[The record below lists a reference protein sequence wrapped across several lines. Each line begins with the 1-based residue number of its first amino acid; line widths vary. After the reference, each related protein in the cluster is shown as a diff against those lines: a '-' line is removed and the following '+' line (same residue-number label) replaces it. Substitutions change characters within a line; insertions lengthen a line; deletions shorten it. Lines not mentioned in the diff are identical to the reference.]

1 MPIKL
6 TDFPAKCPQTAS
18 TCIAYCLGDYFILSD
33 NKKQPLNLTSK
44 GKQMTQYQKTLGPLQ
59 GIAMTVTTFIGTG
72 LMILPAMS
80 VAEAGSFAFYAWLIT
95 AAMIIPIAFI
105 FALLGS
111 KYPSAG
117 GASHYIGRAFGA
129 KYEKAVG
136 WLFLSI
142 LLVGPAVAIKVAA
155 AYLTIIFKTSDQWI
169 LFFSLLTLT
178 GMLLFAVVGM
188 QTSARFQTGIV
199 IIMMLTILWLCFI
212 GDISASRQVI
222 EAPTT
227 LSQWQQ
233 TLYATGVIFWC
244 FLGIEVMAH
253 MGAEFK
259 NPTRD
264 FPIALL
270 GGITIVI
277 LSYLSLVLLIAWHHT
292 YGDEVT
298 NSQSLALL
306 VSKLMGET
314 SSRLFAVGAYIIAF
328 ANVAIY
334 ILGFSRMVQSMAR
347 QGALPSIFIRLNQR
361 GAPEKA
367 VFLVGVITLSSI
379 LLSELSGWKMSWF
392 IEMTNGS
399 FLLIYTL
406 TCIAALKLVNRVAQ
420 LLAMIALICC
430 SFMMFFIGQSMLFA
444 VIAFCLA
451 LSYEYMRSPKSPI
464 KGPKLHVQ

>member
-1 MPIKL
+1 M
-6 TDFPAKCPQTAS
+6 S
-18 TCIAYCLGDYFILSD
+18 
-33 NKKQPLNLTSK
+33 
-44 GKQMTQYQKTLGPLQ
+44 QYQRTLGPLQ

-95 AAMIIPIAFI
+95 AIMVIPIAFI

-117 GASHYIGRAFGA
+117 GASHYIGRAFGPR
-129 KYEKAVG
+129 YEKAVG

-155 AYLTIIFKTSDQWI
+155 AYLTIVFKTSDQWI
-169 LFFSLLTLT
+169 LVFSLVTLI
-178 GMLLFAVVGM
+178 GMLAFSIVGM
-188 QTSARFQTGIV
+188 QTSARFQTGVVISMIIAIV
-199 IIMMLTILWLCFI
+199 WLCFI
-212 GDISASRQVI
+212 GDIQSSLQVI
-222 EAPTT
+222 ETPTAPEH
-227 LSQWQQ
+227 WQQ
-233 TLYATGVIFWC
+233 ALYATGVIFWC

-259 NPTRD
+259 NPARD

-270 GGITIVI
+270 GGMTLVI
-277 LSYLSLVLLIAWHHT
+277 LAYLSLVLLIAWHHT

-314 SSRLFAVGAYIIAF
+314 SSRIFAVGAYIIAF
-328 ANVAIY
+328 ANVVIY
-334 ILGFSRMVQSMAR
+334 ILGFSRMIQSMA
-347 QGALPSIFIRLNQR
+347 QKGALPTTFASLNKN

-367 VFLVGVITLSSI
+367 VLLVGCITLFSI
-379 LLSELSGWKMSWF
+379 LFSELSGWKMSWF

-406 TCIAALKLVNRVAQ
+406 TCIAAIKLVNRIAQ
-420 LLAMIALICC
+420 VLTLIALISCG
-430 SFMMFFIGQSMLFA
+430 FMVFFIGQSMLFA
-444 VIAFCLA
+444 AIMFCLA
-451 LSYEYMRSPKSPI
+451 LFYEFIRAPKTPI
-464 KGPKLHVQ
+464 KDSKLHVQ

>member
-1 MPIKL
+1 
-6 TDFPAKCPQTAS
+6 
-18 TCIAYCLGDYFILSD
+18 
-33 NKKQPLNLTSK
+33 
-44 GKQMTQYQKTLGPLQ
+44 MTQYQKTLGPLQ
-59 GIAMTVTTFIGTG
+59 GMAMTVTTFIGTG

-80 VAEAGSFAFYAWLIT
+80 VAQAGSFAFYAWLIT

-105 FALLGS
+105 FALLGA

-117 GASHYIGRAFGA
+117 GASHYIGRAFGGGI
-129 KYEKAVG
+129 EKAVG

-155 AYLTIIFKTSDQWI
+155 AYLSIIFNVTENWI
-169 LFFSLLTLT
+169 LTFSLITL
-178 GMLLFAVVGM
+178 VGM
-188 QTSARFQTGIV
+188 MVFAMAGIQTSARFQSGVV
-199 IIMMLTILWLCFI
+199 IAMIATINLLCLL
-212 GDISASRQVI
+212 GDIQSSTQVI
-222 EAPTT
+222 TSPSNLAD
-227 LSQWQQ
+227 WQT

-270 GGITIVI
+270 GGIAIVI
-277 LSYLSLVLLIAWHHT
+277 LAYLSLVLLIAWHQT

-306 VSKLMGET
+306 VSKLLGDT
-314 SSRLFAVGAYIIAF
+314 GSRIFALGAYVIAF

-334 ILGFSRMVQSMAR
+334 ILGFSRMVQSMAQ
-347 QGALPSIFIRLNQR
+347 QGALPSRFNQLNAQ
-361 GAPEKA
+361 GAPAQA
-367 VFLVGVITLSSI
+367 VLLVCAITLVSI
-379 LLSELSGWKMSWF
+379 LFSELSGWKMAWF

-406 TCIAALKLVNRVAQ
+406 TCIAAIKLLNKQLKLLA
-420 LLAMIALICC
+420 LLALC
-430 SFMMFFIGQSMLFA
+430 SCVFMAFFIGENMLFA
-444 VIAFCLA
+444 AIMFCIA
-451 LSYEYMRSPKSPI
+451 LSYEWIRSI
-464 KGPKLHVQ
+464 KNSSKCVNLNV

>member
-1 MPIKL
+1 M
-6 TDFPAKCPQTAS
+6 S
-18 TCIAYCLGDYFILSD
+18 
-33 NKKQPLNLTSK
+33 
-44 GKQMTQYQKTLGPLQ
+44 QYQRTLGPFQ
-59 GIAMTVTTFIGTG
+59 GMAMTVTTFIGTG

-80 VAEAGSFAFYAWLIT
+80 VTQAGSFAFYAWLAT
-95 AAMIIPIAFI
+95 AIMILPIAFI
-105 FALLGS
+105 FAFLGA
-111 KYPSAG
+111 KFPSAG
-117 GASHYIGRAFGA
+117 GASHYIGRAFGPR
-129 KYEKAVG
+129 YEKAVG

-155 AYLTIIFKTSDQWI
+155 AYLTIVFNTPDEWI
-169 LFFSLLTLT
+169 LPFSLLTLA
-178 GMLLFAVVGM
+178 GMMLFAIVGM

-199 IIMMLTILWLCFI
+199 IVMISAIIGLCFI
-212 GDISASRQVI
+212 GDIQSSRQAI
-222 EAPTT
+222 EMPVTAND
-227 LSQWQQ
+227 WQQ

-259 NPTRD
+259 NPARD

-277 LSYLSLVLLIAWHHT
+277 LAYLSLVLLIAWHHT

-306 VSKLMGET
+306 VNKLLGET
-314 SSRLFAVGAYIIAF
+314 SSRVFAAGAYIIAF

-334 ILGFSRMVQSMAR
+334 ILGFSRMVQSMAS
-347 QGALPSIFIRLNQR
+347 QGALPNTFVDLNKR

-367 VFLVGVITLSSI
+367 VLLVGFVTVLSIVFSDV
-379 LLSELSGWKMSWF
+379 SGWKMAWF

-406 TCIAALKLVNRVAQ
+406 TCIAAIKLVNRAVKQ
-420 LLAMIALICC
+420 LAIIALISCAC
-430 SFMMFFIGQSMLFA
+430 MVYFIGLSMLFA
-444 VIAFCLA
+444 FVAFCFA
-451 LSYEYMRSPKSPI
+451 LGYEHMKSRKTPI
-464 KGPKLHVQ
+464 KATQLDVQ

>member
-1 MPIKL
+1 MRYYSCGYL
-6 TDFPAKCPQTAS
+6 
-18 TCIAYCLGDYFILSD
+18 ILSH
-33 NKKQPLNLTSK
+33 NKKQLDK
-44 GKQMTQYQKTLGPLQ
+44 GKQMTQYQKTLGPIQ
-59 GIAMTVTTFIGTG
+59 GMAMTVTTFIGTG

-80 VAEAGSFAFYAWLIT
+80 VTQAGSFAFYAWLIT
-95 AAMIIPIAFI
+95 AVMIIPIALI
-105 FALLGS
+105 FALLGA

-117 GASHYIGRAFGA
+117 GASHYIGRAFGPR
-129 KYEKAVG
+129 YEKAVG

-155 AYLTIIFKTSDQWI
+155 AYLAIIFKTSDQWI
-169 LFFSLLTLT
+169 LVFSLITLA
-178 GMLLFAVVGM
+178 GMLVIAIVGM

-199 IIMMLTILWLCFI
+199 LVMIATILWLCFI
-212 GDISASRQVI
+212 GDIQASSQVI
-222 EAPTT
+222 ESPVTR
-227 LSQWQQ
+227 SEWQQ

-277 LSYLSLVLLIAWHHT
+277 LAYLSLVLLIAWHHT

-314 SSRLFAVGAYIIAF
+314 SSRVFAAGAYVIAF

-334 ILGFSRMVQSMAR
+334 ILGFSRMVQSMAQ
-347 QGALPSIFIRLNQR
+347 QGALHKTFISLNKN

-367 VFLVGVITLSSI
+367 VLLVGVITLLSI
-379 LLSELSGWKMSWF
+379 LFSELSGWKMAWF

-399 FLLIYTL
+399 FLIIYTL
-406 TCIAALKLVNRVAQ
+406 TCIAAIRLVNRTAQ
-420 LLAMIALICC
+420 VLAMVALLSCG
-430 SFMMFFIGQSMLFA
+430 FMVFFIGKSMFFA
-444 VIAFCLA
+444 MIVFCLA
-451 LSYEYMRSPKSPI
+451 LLYEYMKAPKSPVEESN
-464 KGPKLHVQ
+464 LHVL

>member
-1 MPIKL
+1 
-6 TDFPAKCPQTAS
+6 
-18 TCIAYCLGDYFILSD
+18 
-33 NKKQPLNLTSK
+33 
-44 GKQMTQYQKTLGPLQ
+44 MTQYKKTLGPLQ

-80 VAEAGSFAFYAWLIT
+80 VAQAGSFAFYAWLIT
-95 AAMIIPIAFI
+95 AGMIIPIAFI
-105 FALLGS
+105 FALLGA

-117 GASHYIGRAFGA
+117 GASHYIGRAFGS

-142 LLVGPAVAIKVAA
+142 LFVGPAVAIKVAA

-169 LFFSLLTLT
+169 LFFSLLTLA
-178 GMLLFAVVGM
+178 GMLFFAVVGM

-199 IIMMLTILWLCFI
+199 IVMIASILWLCFI
-212 GDISASRQVI
+212 GNIQDSRQVI
-222 EAPTT
+222 ETPSTP
-227 LSQWQQ
+227 SQWQQ
-233 TLYATGVIFWC
+233 TLYATGIIFWC

-277 LSYLSLVLLIAWHHT
+277 LAYLSLVLLIAWHHT

-314 SSRLFAVGAYIIAF
+314 SSRFFAVGAYIIAF

-334 ILGFSRMVQSMAR
+334 ILGFSRMVQSMAL
-347 QGALPSIFIRLNQR
+347 QGALPKLFMSLNR
-361 GAPEKA
+361 NGAPEKA

-379 LLSELSGWKMSWF
+379 LFSELSGWKMSWF

-399 FLLIYTL
+399 FLLIYAL
-406 TCIAALKLVNRVAQ
+406 TCIAAFKLVNRATQ
-420 LLAMIALICC
+420 LLALIALISCG
-430 SFMMFFIGQSMLFA
+430 FMVLFIGQSMLFA

-451 LSYEYMRSPKSPI
+451 LSYEYLRSPKSPI
-464 KGPKLHVQ
+464 KDSKLHVQ

>member
-1 MPIKL
+1 
-6 TDFPAKCPQTAS
+6 
-18 TCIAYCLGDYFILSD
+18 
-33 NKKQPLNLTSK
+33 
-44 GKQMTQYQKTLGPLQ
+44 MTHYKKTLGPLQ
-59 GIAMTVTTFIGTG
+59 GMAMTVTTFIGTG

-80 VAEAGSFAFYAWLIT
+80 VSQAGSFAFYAWLIT
-95 AAMIIPIAFI
+95 AVMIIPIAFI
-105 FALLGS
+105 FAALGS

-117 GASHYIGRAFGA
+117 GASHYIGRAFGSR
-129 KYEKAVG
+129 YEKAVG

-155 AYLTIIFKTSDQWI
+155 AYLTIIFKTSDEWI
-169 LFFSLLTLT
+169 LIFSLLTLV
-178 GMLLFAVVGM
+178 GMLIFAIIGM

-199 IIMMLTILWLCFI
+199 IVMIGTIIWLCFI
-212 GDISASRQVI
+212 GDIQDSRQVI
-222 EAPTT
+222 KAP
-227 LSQWQQ
+227 SNAFEWQQ

-270 GGITIVI
+270 GGIAIVI
-277 LSYLSLVLLIAWHHT
+277 LAYLSLVLLIAWHHT

-314 SSRLFAVGAYIIAF
+314 SSRLFAVGAYAIAF

-334 ILGFSRMVQSMAR
+334 ILGFSRMVQSMAQ
-347 QGALPSIFIRLNQR
+347 QGALPKTFISLNKN
-361 GAPEKA
+361 GAPAKA
-367 VFLVGVITLSSI
+367 VLLVGSITLLSI
-379 LLSELSGWKMSWF
+379 VFSELSGWKMAWF

-399 FLLIYTL
+399 FLIIYTL
-406 TCIAALKLVNRVAQ
+406 TCIAALKLVSRTIRPVAI
-420 LLAMIALICC
+420 IALVSCC
-430 SFMMFFIGQSMLFA
+430 FMVLFIGQSVMFA
-444 VIAFCLA
+444 LIVFCLA
-451 LSYEYMRSPKSPI
+451 LSYEYMKAPKSPI
-464 KGPKLHVQ
+464 KDPKLPVQ

>member
-1 MPIKL
+1 
-6 TDFPAKCPQTAS
+6 
-18 TCIAYCLGDYFILSD
+18 
-33 NKKQPLNLTSK
+33 
-44 GKQMTQYQKTLGPLQ
+44 MTQYKKTLGPLQ

-80 VAEAGSFAFYAWLIT
+80 VSQAGSFAFYAWLIT
-95 AAMIIPIAFI
+95 AALVIPIAFI

-117 GASHYIGRAFGA
+117 GASHYIGRAFGGR
-129 KYEKAVG
+129 YEKAVG

-169 LFFSLLTLT
+169 LAFSLLTLA
-178 GMLLFAVVGM
+178 GMLLFAIVGM
-188 QTSARFQTGIV
+188 QTSARFQTCIV
-199 IIMMLTILWLCFI
+199 IIMIGTILWLCTI
-212 GDISASRQVI
+212 GNVIDSRQVI
-222 EAPTT
+222 AAPTT
-227 LSQWQQ
+227 APEWQQ

-259 NPTRD
+259 KPTRD

-270 GGITIVI
+270 GGIIIVI
-277 LSYLSLVLLIAWHHT
+277 LAYLSLVLLIAWHQT
-292 YGDEVT
+292 YGDEIT

-306 VSKLMGET
+306 VSKLVGET
-314 SSRLFAVGAYIIAF
+314 SSRLFALGAYIIAF

-334 ILGFSRMVQSMAR
+334 ILGFSRMIQSMAQ
-347 QGALPSIFIRLNQR
+347 QGALPRTFIELNKN
-361 GAPEKA
+361 GSPAKA
-367 VFLVGVITLSSI
+367 VLLVGVVTLLSI
-379 LLSELSGWKMSWF
+379 VFSELSGWKMSWF

-406 TCIAALKLVNRVAQ
+406 TCIAAFKLVNRMAQ
-420 LLAMIALICC
+420 WLAAVALISCGV
-430 SFMMFFIGQSMLFA
+430 MVLFIGKSMLFA
-444 VIAFCLA
+444 VVAFCLA
-451 LSYEYMRSPKSPI
+451 LSYEHLRSPKSPI
-464 KGPKLHVQ
+464 KGSKLHVQ

>member
-1 MPIKL
+1 M
-6 TDFPAKCPQTAS
+6 S
-18 TCIAYCLGDYFILSD
+18 
-33 NKKQPLNLTSK
+33 
-44 GKQMTQYQKTLGPLQ
+44 QYQRTLGPIQ

-95 AAMIIPIAFI
+95 AVMVIPIAFI

-117 GASHYIGRAFGA
+117 GASHYIGRAFGSR
-129 KYEKAVG
+129 YEKAVG

-155 AYLTIIFKTSDQWI
+155 AYLTIVFKTSDEWI
-169 LFFSLLTLT
+169 LAFSLLTLA
-178 GMLLFAVVGM
+178 GMLFFAIVGM
-188 QTSARFQTGIV
+188 QTSARFQTGVV
-199 IIMMLTILWLCFI
+199 ISMIITILWLCFI
-212 GDISASRQVI
+212 GDIQSSLQVI
-222 EAPTT
+222 ETPENST
-227 LSQWQQ
+227 QWQQ

-259 NPTRD
+259 NPARD

-270 GGITIVI
+270 GGMTLVI
-277 LSYLSLVLLIAWHHT
+277 LAYLSLVLLIAWHHT

-314 SSRLFAVGAYIIAF
+314 SSRVFAIGAYVIAF
-328 ANVAIY
+328 ANVGIY
-334 ILGFSRMVQSMAR
+334 ILGFSRMVQSMAQ
-347 QGALPSIFIRLNQR
+347 QGALPTLFSRLNKN
-361 GAPEKA
+361 GVPEKA
-367 VFLVGVITLSSI
+367 VLLVGLVTLFSI
-379 LLSELSGWKMSWF
+379 LFSELSGWKMTWF

-406 TCIAALKLVNRVAQ
+406 TCIAAIKLVNRMTQV
-420 LLAMIALICC
+420 LAVIALISCGG
-430 SFMMFFIGQSMLFA
+430 MVFFIGQSMLFA
-444 VIAFCLA
+444 SLMFCLA
-451 LSYEYMRSPKSPI
+451 LCYECR
-464 KGPKLHVQ
+464 KGQKTSVKDSELHVQ

>member
-1 MPIKL
+1 M
-6 TDFPAKCPQTAS
+6 S
-18 TCIAYCLGDYFILSD
+18 
-33 NKKQPLNLTSK
+33 
-44 GKQMTQYQKTLGPLQ
+44 QYQRTLGPIQ

-95 AAMIIPIAFI
+95 AVMVIPIAFI

-117 GASHYIGRAFGA
+117 GASHYIGRAFGPR
-129 KYEKAVG
+129 YEKAAG

-155 AYLTIIFKTSDQWI
+155 AYLTIVFKTSDQWI
-169 LFFSLLTLT
+169 LAFSLLTLV
-178 GMLLFAVVGM
+178 GMLAFSIVGM
-188 QTSARFQTGIV
+188 QTSARFQTGVV
-199 IIMMLTILWLCFI
+199 ISMIITILWLCFI
-212 GDISASRQVI
+212 GDIQSSLQVI
-222 EAPTT
+222 ETPTT
-227 LSQWQQ
+227 PAHWQQ
-233 TLYATGVIFWC
+233 ALYATGVIFWC

-259 NPTRD
+259 NPARD

-270 GGITIVI
+270 GGMALVI
-277 LSYLSLVLLIAWHHT
+277 LAYLSLVLLIAWHHT

-314 SSRLFAVGAYIIAF
+314 SSRIFAVGAYIIAF
-328 ANVAIY
+328 ANVGIY
-334 ILGFSRMVQSMAR
+334 ILGFSRMIQSMAK
-347 QGALPSIFIRLNQR
+347 QGALPTTFASLNKN

-367 VFLVGVITLSSI
+367 VLLVGCITLFSI
-379 LLSELSGWKMSWF
+379 VFSELSGWKMAWF

-406 TCIAALKLVNRVAQ
+406 TCIAAIKLVNRIAQ
-420 LLAMIALICC
+420 VLAVVALISCG
-430 SFMMFFIGQSMLFA
+430 FMLFFIGQSMLFA
-444 VIAFCLA
+444 VIMFCLA
-451 LSYEYMRSPKSPI
+451 LCYEFTRAQKTPI
-464 KGPKLHVQ
+464 KDSKLHVQ

>member
-1 MPIKL
+1 
-6 TDFPAKCPQTAS
+6 
-18 TCIAYCLGDYFILSD
+18 
-33 NKKQPLNLTSK
+33 
-44 GKQMTQYQKTLGPLQ
+44 MTQYQKTLGPLQ

-95 AAMIIPIAFI
+95 AAMIIPIAFV

-117 GASHYIGRAFGA
+117 GASHYLGRAFGSR
-129 KYEKAVG
+129 YEKAVG

-155 AYLTIIFKTSDQWI
+155 AYLTIIFQTSDQWI
-169 LFFSLLTLT
+169 LAFSLLTLA
-178 GMLLFAVVGM
+178 GMLFFAIVGM
-188 QTSARFQTGIV
+188 KTSAKFQTGVVIV
-199 IIMMLTILWLCFI
+199 MIIAIVWLCLI
-212 GDISASRQVI
+212 GDISDTGPII
-222 EAPTT
+222 ESPTT
-227 LSQWQQ
+227 MVEWQQ

-277 LSYLSLVLLIAWHHT
+277 LAYLSLVLLIAWHHT

-306 VSKLMGET
+306 VSKLIGET
-314 SSRLFAVGAYIIAF
+314 SSRFFALGAYIIAF

-334 ILGFSRMVQSMAR
+334 ILGFSRMVQSMA
-347 QGALPSIFIRLNQR
+347 QQEALPKIFIGLNKN
-361 GAPEKA
+361 GAPDKA
-367 VFLVGVITLSSI
+367 VFLVGFITLLSI
-379 LLSELSGWKMSWF
+379 VLSEVSGWKMSWF

-406 TCIAALKLVNRVAQ
+406 TCIAAFKLVNRAAQ
-420 LLAMIALICC
+420 LLAAIALISCGL
-430 SFMMFFIGQSMLFA
+430 MVFFIGQSMLFA

-451 LSYEYMRSPKSPI
+451 LSYEYLRTPKRPI